1 MDPDT
6 KKRERATLSFA
17 RVVRIEGG
25 MLIRGQ
31 DIRIGSPRSI
41 TTQMWAVSITEDD
54 LRALVMSVGR
64 KEDVRRQRLERERA
78 HG

>member
-1 MDPDT
+1 
-6 KKRERATLSFA
+6 
-17 RVVRIEGG
+17 